1 MNYVINPYIQPKYL
15 EINKKFD
22 KIKNNQMSNIIP
34 ELNIL
39 ISNNISSCSIGN
51 FFEVK
56 KKYIN
61 KIISIF
67 IIKKKGIEHIIG
79 PIFIINEQIL
89 TDIINYIGEF
99 ILSENVY
106 IDEQENLDKQ
116 ILNYYNELD
125 NNNYKYTNVI
135 YN

>member
-1 MNYVINPYIQPKYL
+1 
-15 EINKKFD
+15 
-22 KIKNNQMSNIIP
+22 
-34 ELNIL
+34 L

-51 FFEVK
+51 FFEEK